1 VSGPMWGSD
10 LLSSDPSVICN
21 VHNGF
26 ASAGA
31 DIIETAT

>member
-1 VSGPMWGSD
+1 MWGSD
-10 LLSSDPSVICN
+10 LLSSDPSVIGN